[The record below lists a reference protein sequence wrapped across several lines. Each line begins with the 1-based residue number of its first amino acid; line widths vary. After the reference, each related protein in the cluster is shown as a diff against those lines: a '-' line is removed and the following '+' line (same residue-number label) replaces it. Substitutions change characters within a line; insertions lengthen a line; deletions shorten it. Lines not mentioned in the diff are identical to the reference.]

1 MNASRELVPLH
12 VADLSLFSKRL
23 RKLLAE
29 SGATTVPSHV
39 VLLNLLAK
47 SAGHGN
53 YQALRAAPA
62 PASPDAAPTP
72 SAKPIAIARGSVLP
86 DATRKT
92 LGHFDTDGRLV
103 RWPTKYA
110 VQQRALWAL
119 WARLPARR
127 VLTEREVN
135 KYLTDHHAFGD
146 PATLRRELVNA
157 KLLWRTPDCSAYRKE
172 PRRPVGEVREFLTV
186 LFEHTRPASNKGV

>member
-1 MNASRELVPLH
+1 
-12 VADLSLFSKRL
+12 
-23 RKLLAE
+23 
-29 SGATTVPSHV
+29 
-39 VLLNLLAK
+39 
-47 SAGHGN
+47 
-53 YQALRAAPA
+53 
-62 PASPDAAPTP
+62 
-72 SAKPIAIARGSVLP
+72 VLP

-135 KYLTDHHAFGD
+135 HA
-146 PATLRRELVNA
+146 R
-157 KLLWRTPDCSAYRKE
+157 LLWRTPDCSTYRKE
-172 PRRPVGEVREFLTV
+172 PRRPEGEVREFLTV
-186 LFEHTRPASNKGV
+186 LFEHTRE

>member
-1 MNASRELVPLH
+1 MKASRELVPLH

-23 RKLLAE
+23 RKLLAD

-47 SAGHGN
+47 SAGHSN

-62 PASPDAAPTP
+62 PATPQAPAAAS

-135 KYLTDHHAFGD
+135 EYLTDHHAFGD

-157 KLLWRTPDCSAYRKE
+157 KLLWRTQDCSAYRKE

-186 LFEHTRPASNKGV
+186 LFEHTSNKGV